1 LRRSR
6 RATGLTLGRRPES
19 RTKAIAAAVGTIA
32 LLTAILV
39 PGPAGAEPLRLGI
52 STWVGYGPFFLARKK
67 GYYKEQGLELDLVKI
82 EDVKVRFA
90 ALAAGRIDAM
100 ATTVDTLPL
109 YLRPRGIRYQY
120 LFAIDGSRG
129 GDGVVAD
136 KEITSV
142 AELEGKRVAFAEG
155 SVSQF
160 FLNVLLAE
168 AGLEQSD
175 IQTVHMSA
183 RDAGSAFVS
192 GKVDAAVTWE
202 PWLTRGKR
210 ASHGR
215 LLADSS
221 EKPALITNVIL
232 APAKT
237 VRDREAEMKTLYRGW
252 NRAVEFV
259 GANPAEAYAIM
270 AKGLGGWLKTPAAF
284 AEAAKGM
291 VYYDAAMNEAL
302 FGTDVVPGELS
313 RTIQQALDIWSDLG
327 KLKVSVRPR
336 DLVNYSVV
344 D

>member
-1 LRRSR
+1 
-6 RATGLTLGRRPES
+6 
-19 RTKAIAAAVGTIA
+19 
-32 LLTAILV
+32 
-39 PGPAGAEPLRLGI
+39 LRLGI

-221 EKPALITNVIL
+221 EKPAL
-232 APAKT
+232 
-237 VRDREAEMKTLYRGW
+237 MKTLYRGW

-313 RTIQQALDIWSDLG
+313 RTIQQALDIWSDLA